1 MKFIRRDSVARPLTR
16 LILAGFNIVDSDL
29 LELLVLQYE
38 DKKLSFWVIAL
49 LALLTEPAH

>member
-1 MKFIRRDSVARPLTR
+1 MARPLTR

-38 DKKLSFWVIAL
+38 DKKLSFWIIAL